1 MARELSH
8 FPDAARAPSGSHLAL
23 GDPQDVQP
31 PLPIFVGPIPT
42 PRPASQRP
50 VRRDGGEETELKILT
65 RGVPEQ
71 IMIEGG

>member
-1 MARELSH
+1 MYRCPRWIQE
-8 FPDAARAPSGSHLAL
+8 
-23 GDPQDVQP
+23 VQL
-31 PLPIFVGPIPT
+31 PLPIFVGPIPN

>member
-1 MARELSH
+1 M
-8 FPDAARAPSGSHLAL
+8 
-23 GDPQDVQP
+23 DVQL

-50 VRRDGGEETELKILT
+50 VRRDGGEETELKILA

-71 IMIEGG
+71 IMIEGR

>member
-1 MARELSH
+1 MQRVHRMDL
-8 FPDAARAPSGSHLAL
+8 LCIW
-23 GDPQDVQP
+23 PQDVQL
-31 PLPIFVGPIPT
+31 PLPIFVGPIPV

-71 IMIEGG
+71 IMIEEG

>member
-1 MARELSH
+1 MGSS
-8 FPDAARAPSGSHLAL
+8 RAVGYIYFAFGALAQR
-23 GDPQDVQP
+23 GVQL
-31 PLPIFVGPIPT
+31 PLPTFVGPIPN

-71 IMIEGG
+71 IMIEEG